1 MRLARRVDGTPL
13 LGDESGFVPLAAAA
27 PSLETV
33 ADALAAASTGLPS
46 LAAAAVSP
54 TPADQLRFASPLPP
68 RRKQW
73 GIGLNYRE
81 HAADLAEDRPEA
93 PASFLKPASA
103 LAAPGD
109 PLRLP
114 PASVTDRV
122 TAEAELG
129 VVVGR
134 PCRDVDAGAFSG
146 VVGGLVPVI
155 DLTAEDILE
164 HNPRFLTRAKSF
176 DTFQAVGPW
185 IETDVPG
192 RDDLADVT
200 VRTVVDGETV
210 ADNDVAAM
218 AFGPADLV
226 AYHSQ
231 STLLE
236 TGDLISTGTPG
247 AGVVEPGST
256 VSAEV
261 DGLPTL
267 TADVVR

>member
-1 MRLARRVDGTPL
+1 VDATRPPRRRDAPAGRRV
-13 LGDESGFVPLAAAA
+13 GFVPLVATD
-27 PSLETV
+27 SRLETV
-33 ADALAAASTGLPS
+33 ADALAEAPEGLPS
-46 LAAAAVSP
+46 VGTAAVSP
-54 TPADQLRFASPLPP
+54 TPADAVRFGPSLPP

-81 HAADLAEDRPEA
+81 HAADLDEDRPAA
-93 PASFLKPASA
+93 PASFLKPATA
-103 LAAPGD
+103 LAAPGE

-114 PASVTDRV
+114 PPSVTDRV

-134 PCRDVDAGAFSG
+134 PCRDVEPDAFAE
-146 VVGGLVPVI
+146 VIGGFVPVI
-155 DLTAEDILE
+155 DLTAEDVLE
-164 HNPRFLTRAKSF
+164 RNPRFLTRAKSF

-185 IETDVPG
+185 IETDLP
-192 RDDLADVT
+192 DDLGDVT

-210 ADNDVAAM
+210 AENHVAAM
-218 AFGPADLV
+218 AFDPPELL

-236 TGDLISTGTPG
+236 TGDLLSTGTPG
-247 AGVVEPGST
+247 AGIVSPGS
-256 VSAEV
+256 VVRAEI

-267 TADVVR
+267 QADVVRS